1 MWDRDDISVH
11 NTLQSAAA
19 RAGISYVKI
28 PENACAQKKGRV
40 CPVFLFIFY
49 AAAEKLSEIEK
60 TAIRI
65 AACETKEG
73 MLSYRTKNRNRDAA
87 KRRHPCFITLLAF
100 HKPRLW
106 RIVECQRGQ
115 GKHFLQGASPRS
127 RACESGI
134 SEAFLMLLQPGSAWY
149 FRPDAV
155 IQTVSEAGSAA
166 A

>member
-1 MWDRDDISVH
+1 MWDRDDISAH

-87 KRRHPCFITLLAF
+87 KRRHPCFITLLAL
-100 HKPRLW
+100 HKPAPLADRRMPKRSGETLFAG
-106 RIVECQRGQ
+106 REPA
-115 GKHFLQGASPRS
+115 LQS
-127 RACESGI
+127 
-134 SEAFLMLLQPGSAWY
+134 L
-149 FRPDAV
+149 
-155 IQTVSEAGSAA
+155 
-166 A
+166 